1 MQRELS
7 SWGLAAFA
15 ARYVLASRRVLLPSR
30 PLLVL
35 PSWDVATDGN
45 AWPGSLLVHL
55 RAHGPNPSPAVAAAL
70 KRALPRCPCN
80 ATGPVATG
88 TGRALTPPL
97 NLFLARITSR
107 LSPLP

>member
-45 AWPGSLLVHL
+45 AWPGSLPRSLFTCV
-55 RAHGPNPSPAVAAAL
+55 PTVQI
-70 KRALPRCPCN
+70 LPQRW
-80 ATGPVATG
+80 
-88 TGRALTPPL
+88 LPP
-97 NLFLARITSR
+97 
-107 LSPLP
+107 